1 MALRIAPT
9 DESAYGHLLYLVE
22 LPDPPL
28 LRVSGVAGL
37 VLDDYCSIGSSL
49 KTLTKVTQ
57 AIILTLTL
65 TPTLTLTL
73 TLTLSLTL
81 SLTLTRESRAAA
93 EAEAAAQRAARA
105 KARDVGEI

>member
-57 AIILTLTL
+57 
-65 TPTLTLTL
+65 
-73 TLTLSLTL
+73 
-81 SLTLTRESRAAA
+81 
-93 EAEAAAQRAARA
+93 
-105 KARDVGEI
+105 